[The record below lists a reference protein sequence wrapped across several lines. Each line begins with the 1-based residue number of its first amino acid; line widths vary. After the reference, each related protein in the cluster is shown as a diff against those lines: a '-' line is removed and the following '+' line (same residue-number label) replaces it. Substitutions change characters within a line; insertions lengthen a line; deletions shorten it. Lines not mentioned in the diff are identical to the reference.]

1 LNSRDAYASP
11 DLESG
16 ALAEL
21 GYLSTRNPG
30 GLRL

>member
-1 LNSRDAYASP
+1 LNSRDAYAPP

-21 GYLSTRNPG
+21 GYLSTEQ
-30 GLRL
+30 LRELP